1 MERPI
6 SIRTQTSLGPRA
18 KSAALFTSDASRA
31 SRAPRGSRAKSW
43 LARRGPMP
51 GTRLKA
57 PREAC
62 STASALP
69 KAAKSFWTN
78 LGVGLGS
85 NWRVGW
91 GWLGRLGCWVLVW
104 GWLKVGVLSFGVG
117 VVERCGKHGF
127 AKRSWN
133 RLMEP
138 SLAHLGRGS
147 VLLNPAICSRDEHV
161 EPPPA

>member
-1 MERPI
+1 MVRPV
-6 SIRTQTSLGPRA
+6 RV
-18 KSAALFTSDASRA
+18 
-31 SRAPRGSRAKSW
+31 
-43 LARRGPMP
+43 
-51 GTRLKA
+51 
-57 PREAC
+57 
-62 STASALP
+62 
-69 KAAKSFWTN
+69 
-78 LGVGLGS
+78 LGVGLGVVES
-85 NWRVGW
+85 W
-91 GWLGRLGCWVLVW
+91 G
-104 GWLKVGVLSFGVG
+104 FGVG